1 MHSKINTCV
10 FCAALVFAGLLLSSP
25 DACAAQFPLP
35 QDAYPKCDGLWRT
48 LVSRVKMSHMNL
60 YATII
65 FACAVV
71 HTFSYQ
77 MFLKFAD
84 TVKKQQKRFKLRDSS
99 VDIAKRILSLL
110 GEVEIVFALWLI
122 PLFAIFY
129 YECGWHSLTDYLNN
143 LAYAQDKYSEPV
155 FVMVVMCMAATRPV
169 IYVAAKFVSLF
180 AALGGKTVRA
190 WWISIMCVGPI
201 LGSLITEP
209 AAITICAILLL
220 RHFFDYTPSIKFKY
234 ATIGLL
240 FVSVSLGGA
249 LTHFSAP
256 PIIMVAR
263 SWGWDTPFMIA
274 HFGWKSV
281 LVIFASTFVYA
292 FLFRRE
298 FVSLE
303 NNRIMR
309 GAESSI
315 EKPPPNWII
324 GMHLLFLIAAVAV
337 MHYLVLE
344 MFLLLAFIAFVDIT
358 QRFQWEMKFRSPM
371 LVAIFLGA
379 LVTHGSL
386 QTWWLEPI
394 LERLDSFALF
404 AGGVLLT
411 SFNDNAAITYLAS
424 LVPSF
429 ADETKYLIVAAA
441 ISGGGLTVIAN
452 APNLV
457 GLSVLKEEFRNGV
470 SPKLLLEW
478 SIVPTLLACA
488 AFFYL

>member
-110 GEVEIVFALWLI
+110 GEVEIVFALWLV

-201 LGSLITEP
+201 LGSFITEP
-209 AAITICAILLL
+209 AAITICAILLFAPL
-220 RHFFDYTPSIKFKY
+220 FRLHAVDQIQVRDYRAAFRF
-234 ATIGLL
+234 G
-240 FVSVSLGGA
+240 
-249 LTHFSAP
+249 
-256 PIIMVAR
+256 VAR
-263 SWGWDTPFMIA
+263 RRVDAFFRAPDYHGRAFVGLGYAVHDCALRVEVCACDFCVHVRLRVPFQA
-274 HFGWKSV
+274 RV
-281 LVIFASTFVYA
+281 
-292 FLFRRE
+292 
-298 FVSLE
+298 VSLE

-394 LERLDSFALF
+394 LERLDSGALF
-404 AGGVLLT
+404 AGSVLLT

-429 ADETKYLIVAAA
+429 VDETKYLIVAAA